1 MSIPL
6 DKPNIV
12 VPVTDTATLREITDS
27 RDVQP
32 WDIVEIRVDRIPEIN
47 QFCSEISSISA
58 PVLLTCR
65 HPDEGGFNEL
75 HDPHKRH
82 DLLAPLIPYAAA
94 IDIEIASASQMT
106 QTISLAKNSGLTL
119 ILSAH
124 DFSGTPQNKQLHSM
138 VNNGIENGADT
149 IKIAT
154 TTENPDALCRLFSLF
169 KEFPNQSL
177 SLMGMGQLGMASRLI
192 AAQSGSILNY
202 AALKEANATG
212 QWPVQEFRDLL
223 HRAGIVD

>member
-12 VPVTDTATLREITDS
+12 IPVTDAATLREITNP
-27 RDVQP
+27 RAVQP
-32 WDIVEIRVDRIPEIN
+32 WDIVEIRVDRIPEIHELY
-47 QFCSEISSISA
+47 SEISSIPA

-75 HDPHKRH
+75 HDPQKRH
-82 DLLAPLIPYAAA
+82 TILAPMIPHAAA
-94 IDIEIASASQMT
+94 IDIEIASAAQMT
-106 QTISLAKNSGLTL
+106 QTISLAKTSGLTL

-124 DFSGTPQNKQLHSM
+124 DFSGTPENKQLCSM
-138 VNNGIENGADT
+138 VKNGIENGADT

-154 TTENPDALCRLFSLF
+154 TTESPDALCRLFSLF
-169 KEFPNQSL
+169 KEFPHQPL
-177 SLMGMGQLGMASRLI
+177 ALMGMGQLGMASRLI

-202 AALKEANATG
+202 AALEEANAPG
-212 QWPVQEFRDLL
+212 QWPVQEFRNLL
-223 HRAGIVD
+223 QRTGIVD